1 MTRFERWSVWS
12 TSVATAVTGFVY
24 LWMKYLMTPVDPW
37 AVINHPLQPWVLK
50 AHILV
55 APLLVFSVGM
65 VALKHIWRHL
75 RSARRTARRTGLSTA
90 IVLAPMVVSGY
101 LVQAVT
107 AERVLRVIAIV
118 HIATGSLYALGL
130 LAHQVM
136 VRFSRPASRVL
147 TAPATSAAPAAAGGG
162 DRSSLPTSSRHS

>member
-12 TSVATAVTGFVY
+12 TSIATALTGFVY

-50 AHILV
+50 AHIRV
-55 APLLVFSVGM
+55 APLLLFSVGM

-75 RSARRTARRTGLSTA
+75 RSARRTARRTGLTTA
-90 IVLAPMVVSGY
+90 LVLGPMVISGY
-101 LVQAVT
+101 LIQSVT
-107 AERVLRVIAIV
+107 GEGNLRVLAIA
-118 HIATGSLYALGL
+118 HIATGTVYALAL

-136 VRFSRPASRVL
+136 VRRALRGSRDA
-147 TAPATSAAPAAAGGG
+147 AAAAPAAGLAGA
-162 DRSSLPTSSRHS
+162 R

>member
-1 MTRFERWSVWS
+1 MTRFERWGVWS

-55 APLLVFSVGM
+55 APLLVFSMGM

-75 RSARRTARRTGLSTA
+75 RSARRTARRTGLTTA
-90 IVLAPMVVSGY
+90 LVLGPMVISGY
-101 LVQAVT
+101 LIQSVT
-107 AERVLRVIAIV
+107 GEGVLRALAIA
-118 HIATGSLYALGL
+118 HIATGTVYALGL

-136 VRFSRPASRVL
+136 VRRALRDSRGGVA
-147 TAPATSAAPAAAGGG
+147 AAPAAASAGG
-162 DRSSLPTSSRHS
+162 RSSRMTSVHHS

>member
-12 TSVATAVTGFVY
+12 TSIATALTGFVY

-75 RSARRTARRTGLSTA
+75 RSARRTARRTGLTTA
-90 IVLAPMVVSGY
+90 LVLGPMVISGY
-101 LVQAVT
+101 LIQSVT
-107 AERVLRVIAIV
+107 GEGNLRVLAIA
-118 HIATGSLYALGL
+118 HIATGTVYALAL

-136 VRFSRPASRVL
+136 VRRALRGSRDA
-147 TAPATSAAPAAAGGG
+147 AAAAPAAGLAGG
-162 DRSSLPTSSRHS
+162 RSSRMTSVPHS

>member
-24 LWMKYLMTPVDPW
+24 LWMKYFMTPVDPW

-75 RSARRTARRTGLSTA
+75 RSARRTARRTGLTTA
-90 IVLAPMVVSGY
+90 LVLGPMVVSGY
-101 LVQAVT
+101 LIQSVT
-107 AERVLRVIAIV
+107 GEAVLRVLAIA
-118 HIATGSLYALGL
+118 HIATGTVYALGM
-130 LAHQVM
+130 LAHQFM
-136 VRFSRPASRVL
+136 VRRAVRDSRGA
-147 TAPATSAAPAAAGGG
+147 AAGAPAAAAAVG
-162 DRSSLPTSSRHS
+162 RSSRMTSLRHS

>member
-12 TSVATAVTGFVY
+12 TSLATAVTGFVY
-24 LWMKYLMTPVDPW
+24 FWMKYLMTPVDPW

-75 RSARRTARRTGLSTA
+75 RSARRTARRTGVTTA
-90 IVLAPMVVSGY
+90 LVLGPMVISGY
-101 LVQAVT
+101 LIQSVT
-107 AERVLRVIAIV
+107 GEGVLRVLAIA
-118 HIATGSLYALGL
+118 HMATGTVYAVGL

-136 VRFSRPASRVL
+136 VRRTVRDSRGGAAG
-147 TAPATSAAPAAAGGG
+147 APAAAAGGG
-162 DRSSLPTSSRHS
+162 RSSRMTSLRHS

>member
-12 TSVATAVTGFVY
+12 TSTATAVTGFVY

-37 AVINHPLQPWVLK
+37 SVINHPLQPWVLK

-75 RSARRTARRTGLSTA
+75 RNARPTARRTGITTA
-90 IVLAPMVVSGY
+90 LVLGPMVISGY
-101 LVQAVT
+101 LIQSVT
-107 AERVLRVIAIV
+107 GESVLRVIALV
-118 HIATGSLYALGL
+118 HIVTGSVYALGL
-130 LAHQVM
+130 LAHQLV
-136 VRFSRPASRVL
+136 VRRVVTDSRGAG
-147 TAPATSAAPAAAGGG
+147 AAAPAAAAAG
-162 DRSSLPTSSRHS
+162 DRSSQPMSWGRS